1 MQQKKSPKLLLIGWD
16 SADWKVINPLLESG
30 QMPVLDSLINGGAMG
45 NLATLDPPLS
55 PILWTSIATG
65 KYAFKHGVH
74 GFLEGCEQNTKIRP
88 VTNASIKTKTVWKI
102 LNENGFKTNV
112 VGWWPSHPAEQLD
125 GVQVSNFYGKSKKE
139 DDEDNWALAESCI
152 SEPSL
157 YETLKNARI
166 HPSEFTREQLMPFVP
181 DFLKANDNQKKL
193 CNILLNDLAEC
204 LSIHSASTYLAEN
217 TDWDFMAV
225 YYNAIDH
232 ISHIFMKYHPPHLD
246 WVKEDDFQ
254 LFKEVVNG
262 FYKYHDMML
271 GRWLELVGEDAYVMV
286 LSDHGFHSDHLRKKE
301 LPKEPAAIA
310 REHNHFGML
319 VIKGPNIKKDER
331 IYGASLIDITPTIL
345 SIFDL
350 PVGQDMDGRVLQDI
364 YDSPKNIQTIRS
376 FDEETYQ
383 QNLNDF
389 KTIESDEMLQQ
400 LVDLGYVDAPEID
413 NPNQIKRLLDE
424 NNFYL
429 ARSYVDARK
438 FHEAITIM
446 EKLVSDYPKN
456 HRYLIKLAQLY
467 LQIYDAEKLA
477 QALEKLTALIG
488 EKSIAVRMLY
498 GKLAYLQNDFKKALS
513 YFDVI
518 DKDETNSDYIQF
530 QLGSTYLKLGKHH
543 KAIKAFEKNL
553 VFDASNYNALHGI
566 GTAWYE
572 LGNYE
577 NAIQYLLDSLTLVHF
592 NPGAHFQLGLA
603 LKKVGA
609 IQEAAQ
615 AFEIAFRMA
624 PDLLKAKEA
633 LIEIFTH
640 DLPNPEKLNSL
651 LAAKIGVNRP
661 TKIIV
666 SGMPRSGT
674 SMMMQMLEAGGLQ
687 PFTDQIRQADE
698 DNRKGYYEHEAIK
711 RLAKDNGIIEQ
722 VNGKVVKVIASLL
735 KFLPDKYNY
744 KIIYMERDFNEIA
757 LSQEK
762 MLERSKAI
770 PKETS
775 IFQLSDKLKA
785 AQNKVETW
793 LENKKNFEVL
803 KLQYQSIVEDPKRN
817 AEKIADF
824 LKVELHIE
832 QMIDKVDQRLYRNK
846 V

>member
-1 MQQKKSPKLLLIGWD
+1 MKKKNPKMLLIGWD

-30 QMPVLDSLINGGAMG
+30 QLPVLESLINSGAMG
-45 NLATLDPPLS
+45 NMATLDPPLS

-65 KYAFKHGVH
+65 KHAFKHGVH
-74 GFLEGCEQNTKIRP
+74 GFLEGCEGNTKVRP
-88 VTNASIKTKTVWKI
+88 VTNASIKTKTIWKI

-112 VGWWPSHPAEQLD
+112 VGWWPSHPAEKID
-125 GVQVSNFYGKSKKE
+125 GVQVSNFYGKTKKDETIEDWNLSK
-139 DDEDNWALAESCI
+139 DCI
-152 SEPSL
+152 SDEAY
-157 YETLKNARI
+157 YETLKYARV
-166 HPSEFTREQLMPFVP
+166 HPSELTREQLYPFVP
-181 DFLKANDNQKKL
+181 DFLKANEEQKKK
-193 CNILLNDLAEC
+193 CNILLGDLAEC

-232 ISHIFMKYHPPHLD
+232 ISHVFMRNHPPKLE
-246 WVKEDDFQ
+246 WIKEEDFEM
-254 LFKEVVNG
+254 FKEVINS
-262 FYKYHDMML
+262 FYKFHDMML
-271 GRWLELVGEDAYVMV
+271 GRWLELAGEDAYIMV
-286 LSDHGFHSDHLRKKE
+286 ISDHGFHSDHLRKKE

-310 REHNHFGML
+310 REHNHFGMM
-319 VIKGPNIKKDER
+319 VIKGPGIKQDER

-364 YDSPKNIQTIRS
+364 YDAPKTTASIP
-376 FDEETYQ
+376 TYDNDLFKQ
-383 QNLNDF
+383 DLNDF
-389 KTIESDEMLQQ
+389 KTIDSEEILQQ
-400 LVDLGYVDAPEID
+400 LVDLGYVDAPQND
-413 NPNQIKRLLDE
+413 SPKQVKRLLDE

-429 ARSYVDARK
+429 ARSYINARK
-438 FHEAITIM
+438 YQEAIIIL
-446 EKLVSDYPKN
+446 EKLVEDYPQN
-456 HRYLIKLAQLY
+456 HRYLIKLAQLHH
-467 LQIYDAEKLA
+467 QVYDSKKLEQAIEKLK
-477 QALEKLTALIG
+477 ALLG
-488 EKSIAVRMLY
+488 EKSIAVKMLA
-498 GKLAYLQNDFKKALS
+498 GKLAYLQNDFKKALKL
-513 YFDVI
+513 FNVV
-518 DKDETNSDYIQF
+518 DKDEANSNYIQY
-530 QLGSTYLKLGKHH
+530 QLGSTYLKLGQFE
-543 KAIKAFEKNL
+543 KAITAFEKNL
-553 VFDASNYNALHGI
+553 EYDQSSYNAMHGL
-566 GTAWYE
+566 GVAWYE

-577 NAIQYLLDSLTLVHF
+577 NAIQYLLDSLTLIHF
-592 NPGAHFQLGLA
+592 NPAAHYQLGLA

-609 IQEAAQ
+609 YQEAAQ
-615 AFEIAFRMA
+615 AFEIAYRMA

-651 LAAKIGVNRP
+651 LATKIGPNRP

-666 SGMPRSGT
+666 SGMPRTGT
-674 SMMMQMLEAGGLQ
+674 SMMMQMLEAGGLH

-698 DNRKGYYEHEAIK
+698 DNQKGYYEHEAIK

-722 VNGKVVKVIASLL
+722 VNGKVVKVIGSLL

-775 IFQLSDKLKA
+775 IFQLPDKLKA
-785 AQNKVETW
+785 AQHKVETW
-793 LENKKNFEVL
+793 LGNKKNFEVL
-803 KLQYQSIVEDPKRN
+803 KLQYQSIIEDPKRN